1 MRSPVSV
8 VAVIPARAGS
18 VGVPGKNLRRVGGLS
33 LVTRAVRT
41 ALAAASVDRVVVSTD
56 GLEIASAAA
65 EAGADVVMRPAAL
78 ASGSAS
84 SESAVTHALDVLERR
99 SVRPTVVVLM
109 QATSPFTAPEELD
122 AAVQKVL
129 VGESDCVFAAVDS
142 HCFLWRLDATGC
154 ATGINHDAEVRPM
167 RQALPPEFRETGAF
181 YVFDAEGFRRTGH
194 RFFGRIGVALVHD
207 ALDIDTEHDLELADA
222 VAHLHEPRPAVQVP
236 ALHVRAADGSDA
248 IRDADAVLAGQ
259 AHHTDV
265 GRTAGPTHASLWR
278 GADASGA
285 SPVPATG
292 SRVDA
297 SPAADGQGEGSHG
310 AASRG
315 AASHGGRMFWDARD
329 IADELG
335 AELDSE
341 LAAAL
346 DDDVS
351 ALDDADAGLE
361 RIEAVVTDFDG
372 VHTDDTVVVDQN
384 GIESVRVDRRDGLGV
399 RLLREAGIPVL
410 ILSTERNPVVAARAA
425 KLGVPVLH
433 GVDDKRSAL
442 AEWAEESG
450 VRLENVA
457 YLGNDV
463 NDLGALRAV
472 GWPFVV
478 RDAHPEAIGAARRVL
493 SARGG
498 AGAVRELAEL
508 ILQHTLQQKAKA

>member
-1 MRSPVSV
+1 MRSSVSV

-18 VGVPGKNLRRVGGLS
+18 VGVPGKNLRRVGGLP

-78 ASGSAS
+78 SSGSAS
-84 SESAVTHALDVLERR
+84 SESAVTHALDVLEERF
-99 SVRPTVVVLM
+99 VRPTVVVLM

-122 AAVQKVL
+122 AAVQRVL
-129 VGESDCVFAAVDS
+129 AGESDCVFAAVDS
-142 HCFLWRLDATGC
+142 HCFLWRLDTTGNATGV
-154 ATGINHDAEVRPM
+154 NHDAAVRPM
-167 RQALPPEFRETGAF
+167 RQALLPEFRETGAF

-207 ALDIDTEHDLELADA
+207 SLDIDTEHDLELADA
-222 VAHLHEPRPAVQVP
+222 VAHLQEPAPAVQVRAAQVAAAQTRAAQVRTLDVP
-236 ALHVRAADGSDA
+236 AVQVRAKQVPAVQIRAVQIPGVQVRAADGPEA
-248 IRDADAVLAGQ
+248 IRDADAVLAWR
-259 AHHTDV
+259 AHHAEA
-265 GRTAGPTHASLWR
+265 GRAARPTA
-278 GADASGA
+278 DI
-285 SPVPATG
+285 
-292 SRVDA
+292 
-297 SPAADGQGEGSHG
+297 
-310 AASRG
+310 
-315 AASHGGRMFWDARD
+315 HGGRAFWDARD

-335 AELDSE
+335 AELDEE
-341 LAAAL
+341 LASAL
-346 DDDVS
+346 NDDVS
-351 ALDDADAGLE
+351 ALDDDAGLG

-384 GIESVRVDRRDGLGV
+384 GVESVTVNRRDGLGV

-433 GVDDKRSAL
+433 GVDDKRTAL
-442 AEWAEESG
+442 TEWAAEAG

-498 AGAVRELAEL
+498 TGAVRELAEL